1 MFLIRSDILDPQKAE
16 THFNLHVF
24 ILFPVNVDHSVAR
37 MLAALIMK
45 AIRTA
50 SPPDSDCPP
59 VKIRHPIEKWKCRV
73 VTIKQ

>member
-1 MFLIRSDILDPQKAE
+1 MTSCIPRKQRDSL
-16 THFNLHVF
+16 HLHVF
-24 ILFPVNVDHSVAR
+24 ILVPVNVDHSVAR

>member
-1 MFLIRSDILDPQKAE
+1 MTSWIPRKQRDSL
-16 THFNLHVF
+16 HLHVF
-24 ILFPVNVDHSVAR
+24 ILVPVNVDHSVAR